1 MAIQRKNISAVDFR
15 KNFLTNSHAYGFN
28 ESKVKFL
35 YKDIFRLVLKWNND
49 QFVDIY
55 ESGDN
60 HKYGMIKSSHK
71 DKSGKIT
78 LCYSD
83 FFHSRLINK
92 NFDPLIL
99 LTFENVK
106 DHAYPWLI
114 VETIVN
120 HDQMFGRLG
129 FSKKMCRHLDN
140 LHSAL
145 SRRIN
150 FGRSKDIK

>member
-1 MAIQRKNISAVDFR
+1 M
-15 KNFLTNSHAYGFN
+15 
-28 ESKVKFL
+28 
-35 YKDIFRLVLKWNND
+35 KWNND

-114 VETIVN
+114 VETLVN
-120 HDQMFGRLG
+120 HDQIFGRLAYR
-129 FSKKMCRHLDN
+129 KKCVGILITYIVHFQDESTLD
-140 LHSAL
+140 AAK
-145 SRRIN
+145 I
-150 FGRSKDIK
+150 